1 MGIFPHKVTRNL
13 SKYIDEHPDLTQYSD
28 IIQVLRNSH
37 IPSKKWFYNN
47 LKGESVSSNDYNEMV
62 FTHTN
67 LYDLLNDYNNLDAKP
82 GVEATKKL
90 GNFFQ
95 SLNLDIHKN
104 GIFVPRLTLK
114 YLWHTKSKDCKFQL
128 FKGNDELYH
137 KYRDNLVGG
146 PSIKKTTRIRKGK
159 PCQGILGYDTNAL
172 YLWAISQDM
181 PCGEHQVVQVYPD
194 ILKDVLDNT
203 FFGMIECDIAVP
215 EHLKEHFTGMPLIFK
230 NVEITCNDLSSDTG
244 TCQTRSQK

>member
-1 MGIFPHKVTRNL
+1 MSFKFLKH
-13 SKYIDEHPDLTQYSD
+13 
-28 IIQVLRNSH
+28 SH

-67 LYDLLNDYNNLDAKP
+67 LCDLLIDYNNLDAKP

-114 YLWHTKSKDCKFQL
+114 YLWHTKSKDCEFQL
-128 FKGNDELYH
+128 FKGN
-137 KYRDNLVGG
+137 K
-146 PSIKKTTRIRKGK
+146 
-159 PCQGILGYDTNAL
+159 
-172 YLWAISQDM
+172 
-181 PCGEHQVVQVYPD
+181 
-194 ILKDVLDNT
+194 
-203 FFGMIECDIAVP
+203 
-215 EHLKEHFTGMPLIFK
+215 
-230 NVEITCNDLSSDTG
+230 
-244 TCQTRSQK
+244 

>member
-1 MGIFPHKVTRNL
+1 
-13 SKYIDEHPDLTQYSD
+13 
-28 IIQVLRNSH
+28 
-37 IPSKKWFYNN
+37 
-47 LKGESVSSNDYNEMV
+47 MV

-67 LYDLLNDYNNLDAKP
+67 LCDLLNDHNNLDVRP

-95 SLNLDIHKN
+95 SLNLDIHKD

-146 PSIKKTTRIRKGK
+146 S
-159 PCQGILGYDTNAL
+159 N
-172 YLWAISQDM
+172 M

-215 EHLKEHFTGMPLIFK
+215 EHLKECFAGMPPIFK
-230 NVEITCNDLSSDTG
+230 NVEITCNDLSLDTG
-244 TCQTRSQK
+244 TSEARLQNAPVPVAMSTFGTVAAGVGALHAPMAAGGCAAIDSVSDQQKAKS

>member
-1 MGIFPHKVTRNL
+1 
-13 SKYIDEHPDLTQYSD
+13 
-28 IIQVLRNSH
+28 
-37 IPSKKWFYNN
+37 
-47 LKGESVSSNDYNEMV
+47 MV

-67 LYDLLNDYNNLDAKP
+67 LYDLLSDYNNLDVKP

-137 KYRDNLVGG
+137 KYKDNLVGG
-146 PSIKKTTRIRKGK
+146 P
-159 PCQGILGYDTNAL
+159 N
-172 YLWAISQDM
+172 M

-194 ILKDVLDNT
+194 SLKDVLDNT

-215 EHLKEHFTGMPLIFK
+215 EHLKEYFAGMPLIFK
-230 NVEITCNDLSSDTG
+230 DVEITCNDLSFDTQAHAKPDYKSNRLVESMFG
-244 TCQTRSQK
+244 ETMMFATKLLKWYLEHGLVVSNITFAVRYERKAHFKSFDQQVSNE